1 MTVIA
6 TASNPRFSVS
16 RVDIDR
22 GGPTYTI
29 DTLRDLRAAQAGR
42 RPVLHHRRRR
52 ARPDPHLARRRA
64 GLRARALRRLHAARH
79 RRSTTTTLQG
89 LPADRVD
96 HHRGPGAGHL
106 VDRVPRAGPQG
117 RAGLV
122 PRARR
127 RRAVHR
133 QARALPAARSAEPLG
148 EPSAGPR
155 QPPCTRTAE
164 RTPRPRNR
172 VTATDR
178 AIELVTTAAQAASRQ
193 ARRRHHRLRRVRP
206 ARHHRRLRA
215 LLGVRTTGRSSR
227 SSTRSRRSSARS
239 APSRSGARASA
250 TDAGC

>member
-29 DTLRDLRAAQAGR
+29 DTLRDLHAVAAR
-42 RPVLHHRRRR
+42 RRVLLHHRCRR

-64 GLRARALRRLHAARH
+64 GLRARAVRGLHPARHADRRLDAR
-79 RRSTTTTLQG
+79 G
-89 LPADRVD
+89 PADRPGDD
-96 HHRGPGAGHL
+96 HRDPGAGDL
-106 VDRVPRAGPQG
+106 VDRVPRTGPQG

-133 QARALPAARSAEPLG
+133 QTRLYRPPPIRRRARRVQ
-148 EPSAGPR
+148 R
-155 QPPCTRTAE
+155 
-164 RTPRPRNR
+164 RTPPATCTEQPTSHERDR

-178 AIELVTTAAQAASRQ
+178 AIELVTIAAQAASPTSSPTTSSPSTCPTNSSSPTPSCS
-193 ARRRHHRLRRVRP
+193 ARL
-206 ARHHRRLRA
+206 
-215 LLGVRTTGRSSR
+215 RTTGRSSR
-227 SSTRSRRSSARS
+227 SSTRSRTSCVRS

-250 TDAGC
+250 TAVGC